1 MAGVSDAQ
9 PADEPEQSR
18 GPLVERFATT
28 AGRVLG
34 ILALAGAGLVLVDV
48 VTSGRTLTSALVAA
62 LAVFVAVVCWMALV
76 RPGLAAYERV
86 LLVRNMAS
94 DWEVPWHAIDGAE
107 ARQTL
112 RIYAGED
119 TVHAVGVTKSTRQLL
134 RDSPGTQDR
143 PGYSASLGAAPAAR
157 TARPGQSS
165 GASTQDYVAERVMML
180 AQAQREASVG
190 RSALRRSWALPE
202 LALLA
207 LSAIAVVVL
216 ALLT

>member
-9 PADEPEQSR
+9 PAGGAEQSR
-18 GPLVERFATT
+18 GRLVEKFAST
-28 AGRVLG
+28 AGRALG
-34 ILALAGAGLVLVDV
+34 VVALIGVVLVLADV
-48 VTSGRTLTSALVAA
+48 ATSGRSLTSALVAA

-76 RPGLAAYERV
+76 RPGVAAYERV

-112 RIYAGED
+112 RIYTGKD
-119 TVHAVGVTKSTRQLL
+119 TLHAVGVTKSTRQLL
-134 RDSPGTQDR
+134 RDTPGMQRR
-143 PGYSASLGAAPAAR
+143 PGYSTSLGAPPAAGVD
-157 TARPGQSS
+157 RPGQSS
-165 GASTQDYVAERVMML
+165 GASTQDYVAERVMTL
-180 AQAQREASVG
+180 ARAQREASAG
-190 RSALRRSWALPE
+190 RTAPRRRWALPE

-207 LSAIAVVVL
+207 FSALAVVVL